1 MDYTPEELVGKNL
14 YVLSHA
20 QDSEKLRKA
29 HSDCK
34 YSYESNN
41 QSIKQIQLL
50 NSNTSFTVINKG
62 QVLTYYYRIMN
73 KNGGYTWLQTC
84 ATIVCNSKNA
94 DEQNIICVNYVIS
107 KREHTN
113 IIMDT
118 CQMEPIK
125 IEELESVRLDH
136 KSTDSPGN
144 DPSDGGLSKGGS
156 GTSHDSKL
164 TSDSKG
170 GDSRSHSK
178 GGSQTNHQA
187 PSTSTTTGA
196 TSLSADKDGD
206 AQVTATTTARGRK
219 RRIKVIDKDEP
230 SDLSKIPAIESN
242 AVNVLQVNSVPVL
255 PESKTESSVK
265 DLENAMSKHLP
276 ATTDFSTD
284 TLLKQ
289 QQEKTNRD
297 ALQWIGHNTHFHQ
310 QAPMPASALLRQL
323 YANRESVIRAT
334 TSRPGAGSFYSDSM
348 QSTALPTPPG
358 SESSYESQFNLQHS
372 QKPSDAFTNLVSAYG
387 SYPSAM
393 EYQNAMTPPASVSP
407 RDSSA
412 KVHSTHNTNYEYGS
426 YIDNGDSTLPPLPLK
441 PQAYSA
447 AAAAMHHGAIDGYS
461 GIEQSQYFPHPT
473 GFHLYHKGQGWYS
486 TPT

>member
-1 MDYTPEELVGKNL
+1 MSFAMLKIPKSCENHIPIVSTCDAINLKTYDCLARILVF
-14 YVLSHA
+14 
-20 QDSEKLRKA
+20 
-29 HSDCK
+29 
-34 YSYESNN
+34 
-41 QSIKQIQLL
+41 LL
-50 NSNTSFTVINKG
+50 FPVINKG
-62 QVLTYYYRIMN
+62 QVLTYYYRMMN
-73 KNGGYTWLQTC
+73 KSGGYTWLQTC

-107 KREHTN
+107 KREQGN
-113 IIMDT
+113 IIFDT

-125 IEELESVRLDH
+125 IEELDTVRLEH
-136 KSTDSPGN
+136 SSTDSPGN
-144 DPSDGGLSKGGS
+144 DPTGDGGLTKGGS
-156 GTSHDSKL
+156 HLEPKLAGDSKS
-164 TSDSKG
+164 TE
-170 GDSRSHSK
+170 SRSHSK
-178 GGSQTNHQA
+178 TSNTTTNHA
-187 PSTSTTTGA
+187 PSTSNM
-196 TSLSADKDGD
+196 SLEKESEGQPA
-206 AQVTATTTARGRK
+206 ATTTTRGRK
-219 RRIKVIDKDEP
+219 RKIKVVDREEP
-230 SDLSKIPAIESN
+230 SNLSKIPAVDNTIS
-242 AVNVLQVNSVPVL
+242 QSV
-255 PESKTESSVK
+255 ETKTESSVK

-276 ATTDFSTD
+276 STTDFSTD
-284 TLLKQ
+284 ALLKQ
-289 QQEKTNRD
+289 QQDKGSRD
-297 ALQWIGHNTHFHQ
+297 ALQWIGHNAHFHQ

-334 TSRPGAGSFYSDSM
+334 TSRPSGSFYSDSM

-372 QKPSDAFTNLVSAYG
+372 QKPAEAFTNLVSAYG

-412 KVHSTHNTNYEYGS
+412 KIHPAHGGNYEYGAYVDS
-426 YIDNGDSTLPPLPLK
+426 SDSTLPPLPLK

-447 AAAAMHHGAIDGYS
+447 AAAAMHHSAIDGYS